1 MSRAF
6 VRESDAYPEPLP
18 DRPIS
23 PHPNFVTRR
32 GLAAIEARVRELEA
46 QRADLAAGED
56 MAQRAAIERELRYWS
71 SRRASARMVEPQTS
85 ERVRFGMLVTLR
97 LNSGAT
103 RTFRLVGED
112 EADASSGLISWMAP
126 LAQALLGRE
135 AGESVTFQGGEAEII
150 SIEP

>member
-1 MSRAF
+1 
-6 VRESDAYPEPLP
+6 
-18 DRPIS
+18 
-23 PHPNFVTRR
+23 
-32 GLAAIEARVRELEA
+32 
-46 QRADLAAGED
+46 
-56 MAQRAAIERELRYWS
+56 
-71 SRRASARMVEPQTS
+71 
-85 ERVRFGMLVTLR
+85 MLVTLR

-103 RTFRLVGED
+103 ERFRLVGED

>member
-6 VRESDAYPEPLP
+6 VRESDAYPEPLS
-18 DRPIS
+18 DRQIS

-71 SRRASARMVEPQTS
+71 SRRASASMVEPQTS

-103 RTFRLVGED
+103 ERFRLVGED